1 MGWPSLAMNTDSSL
15 TDPCTD
21 QSFPTSSYIGRFA
34 PSPSGPLHFGSLVSA
49 LASYLDA
56 KANSGQWLVRMDDI
70 DPPREIPG
78 ATDTIL
84 QQLQQHGL
92 HWDGQV
98 LYQSQRS
105 DTYLSVLEQLQQTG
119 LVYPCQCSRQQLK
132 ENGGI
137 HNDRCEIQDP
147 AAPSALRLSVVDPY
161 QISFNDLFQ
170 GFQQQDIKHQIGDMV
185 LYRKDKL
192 FAYQLAVVIDDAFQ
206 QITHVIRGSDLLDST
221 PRQIY
226 LQQQLKLP
234 TPEYGHIPVA
244 INDQGQKLSKQNLA
258 VAIDNKAAQNNL
270 VAAIRWLGLP
280 LPNSLVSKNN
290 LTSARC
296 DELLMWA
303 IKHWQRALIPPVLER
318 LASN

>member
-1 MGWPSLAMNTDSSL
+1 MNTDSRLSF
-15 TDPCTD
+15 TDST
-21 QSFPTSSYIGRFA
+21 PTGSYIGRFA

-56 KANSGQWLVRMDDI
+56 KANNGQWLVRMDDI
-70 DPPREIPG
+70 DPPREILG

-92 HWDGQV
+92 QWDGRV

-105 DTYLSVLEQLQQTG
+105 DAYLSVLEQLQQAG

-132 ENGGI
+132 KNGGI
-137 HNDRCEIQDP
+137 HNNRCEIQDP
-147 AAPSALRLSVVDPY
+147 PAPSALRLSVVDPY
-161 QISFNDLFQ
+161 QISFNDIFQ
-170 GFQQQDIKHQIGDMV
+170 GFQQQDIKHQVGDMV

-192 FAYQLAVVIDDAFQ
+192 FAYQLAVVVDDAFQ

-226 LQQQLKLP
+226 LQQQLKLL

-258 VAIDNKAAQNNL
+258 VAIDNKTAQNNL
-270 VAAIRWLGLP
+270 ETAIRWLGLP
-280 LPNSLVSKNN
+280 FPSSLNSKNN
-290 LTSARC
+290 QASAHC
-296 DELLMWA
+296 DELLIWA
-303 IKHWQRALIPPVLER
+303 IEHWQRQLVPPALER

>member
-1 MGWPSLAMNTDSSL
+1 MNTESGLPDQH
-15 TDPCTD
+15 TD
-21 QSFPTSSYIGRFA
+21 QSSPTSSYIGRFA

-56 KANSGQWLVRMDDI
+56 KANSGQWLVRMEDI

-78 ATDTIL
+78 AADIIL
-84 QQLQQHGL
+84 RQLQQHGL
-92 HWDGQV
+92 QWDGQV

-105 DTYLSVLEQLQQTG
+105 DAYLSVLKQLQQAG
-119 LVYPCQCSRQQLK
+119 LIYPCQCSRQQLK

-147 AAPSALRLSVVDPY
+147 SAPSALRLSVVDPY
-161 QISFNDLFQ
+161 QIKFNDIFQ
-170 GFQQQDIKHQIGDMV
+170 GSQHQDIKHQIGDMV
-185 LYRKDKL
+185 LYRKDNL
-192 FAYQLAVVIDDAFQ
+192 FAYQLAVVIDDTHQ
-206 QITHVIRGSDLLDST
+206 KITHVIRGSDLLDST

-234 TPEYGHIPVA
+234 TPVYGHIPVA
-244 INDQGQKLSKQNLA
+244 INCEGQKLSKQNLA

-270 VAAIRWLGLP
+270 ATAICWLGLP
-280 LPNSLVSKNN
+280 LPNNLISTKNSTLAHCDKLLV
-290 LTSARC
+290 
-296 DELLMWA
+296 WA
-303 IKHWQRALIPPVLER
+303 IEHWQRDMIPPILER